1 MFTNYI
7 NDDGDDFIDLFYID
21 KNYQGSGIGTRIL
34 KEQLL
39 ADKKSNINTILQ
51 VFKENPAKKLYEKVG
66 FEVYDETNTHYK
78 MIRRIKEE

>member
-1 MFTNYI
+1 MY
-7 NDDGDDFIDLFYID
+7 
-21 KNYQGSGIGTRIL
+21 KRQGIGTQIL

-39 ADKKSNINTILQ
+39 ADKKSNIDTVLQ

-66 FEVYDETNTHYK
+66 FEVYDETDTHYK